1 MKISRRCSPCL
12 VPTWTNCRSFVLTVC
27 SSRNRL
33 WLAMR
38 REFAGKNL
46 SKNNNNWQQAYLWKR
61 RCTIAIRKLH
71 ALANELL
78 MMSNGY
84 NWLHITF
91 SRRVAK
97 FVGKLGTILRSGQ
110 LRGELDN
117 QIANACAEPC
127 GDLFPRWKIPCV
139 AANDR
144 KQLGILI
151 SNSMKKLNCE
161 SIWTRMKPTMKS
173 TIKTKLEFDSS
184 DMSPI
189 KSEVMK
195 ETSDK
200 VP

>member
-78 MMSNGY
+78 MISNSY
-84 NWLHITF
+84 SWFHITF
-91 SRRVAK
+91 PRCVAK
-97 FVGKLGTILRSGQ
+97 SVGKLGTRLRSSQ
-110 LRGELDN
+110 LSGELDN
-117 QIANACAEPC
+117 QIANFE
-127 GDLFPRWKIPCV
+127 LKFPTS
-139 AANDR
+139 AALNFVRLLAREQSRVVISFLDGKYLVLQQTIR
-144 KQLGILI
+144 KNWVFWFRIVRR
-151 SNSMKKLNCE
+151 N
-161 SIWTRMKPTMKS
+161 
-173 TIKTKLEFDSS
+173 
-184 DMSPI
+184 
-189 KSEVMK
+189 
-195 ETSDK
+195 
-200 VP
+200 

>member
-1 MKISRRCSPCL
+1 MIGYAKEIGGKTISENS
-12 VPTWTNCRSFVLTVC
+12 
-27 SSRNRL
+27 
-33 WLAMR
+33 
-38 REFAGKNL
+38 
-46 SKNNNNWQQAYLWKR
+46 NWQQAYLWKR
-61 RCTIAIRKLH
+61 RCTVVIRKLQ

-84 NWLHITF
+84 NWFHITF

-97 FVGKLGTILRSGQ
+97 FVRKLGTILRSSQ

-117 QIANACAEPC
+117 QIANTCAEPC
-127 GDLFPRWKIPCV
+127 GDLSRKWKISYV

-144 KQLGILI
+144 KQLSILI
-151 SNSMKKLNCE
+151 SNSKKKLNCE

-173 TIKTKLEFDSS
+173 TIQTKLEFDSS